1 MRSWGGAVG
10 SSRAVATLAGGFR
23 THTRQPRGPDAARGH
38 PHDPLRARLTW
49 SPCPIAIQRI
59 EEDWTAWTYSTV
71 SVLDPK
77 SFPWTYGATEQCYV
91 TSGSATVT
99 PDGGGEPIVLEAGVM
114 ATFPAGMSCTWEV
127 PDRITKRFIFPE
139 DS

>member
-1 MRSWGGAVG
+1 
-10 SSRAVATLAGGFR
+10 LAAAAPEVPAEETISGVKLR
-23 THTRQPRGPDAARGH
+23 RG
-38 PHDPLRARLTW
+38 L
-49 SPCPIAIQRI
+49 SEEEVERI